1 MNVFPLDLEARPK
14 PYFAEAYNA
23 SHHGTD
29 IFAAR
34 GTNVF
39 AVEDGQVRQADDP
52 KGGTVAYLTTAN
64 GTKYYY
70 AHLDEFIGSSPRPV
84 KTGEV
89 IGTVGNTG
97 NAAGKSPHL
106 HFQVS
111 EPGIGTVNPY
121 PLLQAVGPQVT
132 IRDSSAAKSKSNAG
146 GSTGWGGFLLVAG
159 LLWFAI
165 GRKSRG

>member
-1 MNVFPLDLEARPK
+1 MNVFPIDLESKPR

-34 GTNVF
+34 GANVF

-52 KGGTVAYLTTAN
+52 KGGTVAYLTTAD

-70 AHLDEFIGSSPRPV
+70 AHLDEFVGKSPRPV

-89 IGTVGNTG
+89 IGTVGNSG
-97 NAAGKSPHL
+97 NAIGKATHL

-111 EPGIGTVNPY
+111 LAGIGTVNPF
-121 PLLQAVGPQVT
+121 PLLQEVGPKVPLRT
-132 IRDSSAAKSKSNAG
+132 SPPS
-146 GSTGWGGFLLVAG
+146 GSRGATGSGSWGGLVVLGIIWLA
-159 LLWFAI
+159 LK
-165 GRKSRG
+165 GRKHA